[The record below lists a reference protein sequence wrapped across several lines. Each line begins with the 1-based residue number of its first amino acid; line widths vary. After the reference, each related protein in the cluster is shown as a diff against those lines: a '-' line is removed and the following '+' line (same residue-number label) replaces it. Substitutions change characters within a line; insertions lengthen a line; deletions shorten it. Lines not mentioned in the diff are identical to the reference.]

1 MKLDDYKG
9 TFNFNPPE
17 GYFDT
22 FADRVMERIAEEDSR
37 VEKSRASRG
46 RILKLTA
53 WITSAAA
60 VVVAGLFIFRGQQPT
75 PVLENVTYE
84 DYATYSL
91 IESSSTY
98 SLCDYF
104 YDNAASQEVTYSA
117 SEFADYGFRLS
128 GDMIIE
134 EY

>member
-9 TFNFNPPE
+9 KFNFNPPE

-22 FADRVMERIAEEDSR
+22 FADRVMERIAQEDKR
-37 VEKSRASRG
+37 KSASRG

-60 VVVAGLFIFRGQQPT
+60 VILAGIFIFKEQQPA
-75 PVLENVTYE
+75 PVHENVTYE

-104 YDNAASQEVTYSA
+104 YDNSTAQEVTYSA
-117 SEFADYGFRLS
+117 SEFADYGFRLT

>member
-9 TFNFNPPE
+9 EFNFNPPE

-22 FADRVMERIAEEDSR
+22 FADRVMERIAQEDKR
-37 VEKSRASRG
+37 KSASRG

-60 VVVAGLFIFRGQQPT
+60 VILAGIFIFKEQQPAT
-75 PVLENVTYE
+75 VHENVTYE

-104 YDNAASQEVTYSA
+104 YDNATAQEVTYSA
-117 SEFADYGFRLS
+117 SEFVDYGFRLT